1 MIIYNVHYRD
11 YKNKKTEI
19 VGALTE
25 RRKDPR
31 RGSTLIQ
38 SALKWAKIEFGQLV
52 KDANAIFIE
61 ERVVNEETPLEIP
74 VVATRSRAGHYF

>member
-1 MIIYNVHYRD
+1 MIIYNVHYQD
-11 YKNKKTEI
+11 YKNKSKEMI
-19 VGALTE
+19 GVLVE

-38 SALKWAKIEFGQLV
+38 SALKWAKIEFAQLV

-61 ERVVNEETPLEIP
+61 ERVMNEE
-74 VVATRSRAGHYF
+74 RG

>member
-19 VGALTE
+19 VGTLME

-61 ERVVNEETPLEIP
+61 KRVVNE
-74 VVATRSRAGHYF
+74 

>member
-1 MIIYNVHYRD
+1 MIIYNVHYQD
-11 YKNKKTEI
+11 YKNKSKEMI
-19 VGALTE
+19 GALVE

-38 SALKWAKIEFGQLV
+38 SALKWTKTEFGQFV

-61 ERVVNEETPLEIP
+61 KRVVNE
-74 VVATRSRAGHYF
+74 

>member
-19 VGALTE
+19 VGVLTE

-61 ERVVNEETPLEIP
+61 KRVVNE
-74 VVATRSRAGHYF
+74 

>member
-1 MIIYNVHYRD
+1 MIIYNVHYQD
-11 YKNKKTEI
+11 YKKKNKEKI
-19 VGALTE
+19 GALVE

-38 SALKWAKIEFGQLV
+38 SALKWAKTEFGQFV

-61 ERVVNEETPLEIP
+61 KRVVNE
-74 VVATRSRAGHYF
+74 

>member
-1 MIIYNVHYRD
+1 MIIYNVHYQG
-11 YKNKKTEI
+11 YKNKSKEMI
-19 VGALTE
+19 RALVE

-61 ERVVNEETPLEIP
+61 ERVVNEE
-74 VVATRSRAGHYF
+74 RG

>member
-11 YKNKKTEI
+11 YKNKSKEMI
-19 VGALTE
+19 GALTE

-38 SALKWAKIEFGQLV
+38 SALKWAKIEFGQS
-52 KDANAIFIE
+52 
-61 ERVVNEETPLEIP
+61 
-74 VVATRSRAGHYF
+74 SRMQMLFLLKKGL

>member
-1 MIIYNVHYRD
+1 MIIYNVQYRD
-11 YKNKKTEI
+11 YKNKSKEMI
-19 VGALTE
+19 GVLTE

-61 ERVVNEETPLEIP
+61 KTLELIRKNP
-74 VVATRSRAGHYF
+74 YTSRSNKKCTE